1 VCWQVVRDSHIRLVR
16 FLWAHHSSLL
26 LDLIKNSADMV
37 LPLSNLGNFPE
48 FIVSY
53 VFQTVLRN
61 RDVPLFSIPDPG
73 LTRSRIRIL
82 IKEFKY
88 FQP

>member
-1 VCWQVVRDSHIRLVR
+1 VR

-48 FIVSY
+48 FIVSD
-53 VFQTVLRN
+53 VLETLLRI
-61 RDVPLFSIPDPG
+61 RDVCPGSDFFPSRFPFEG

-82 IKEFKY
+82 IKESKY
-88 FQP
+88 F